1 MKVSVS
7 YSGGKDSLA
16 VLQLVSESLDDYEI
30 MFADTGL
37 EFPETIENVKQVV
50 EHYGKK
56 TQDIKCKRRFLEFN
70 KCFWPS
76 YNGYSLVLQDLQ
88 TRADHPVN

>member
-1 MKVSVS
+1 M
-7 YSGGKDSLA
+7 
-16 VLQLVSESLDDYEI
+16 LQLVSESLDDYEI

-56 TQDIKCKRRFLEFN
+56 NSGHQVQETLFGIQ
-70 KCFWPS
+70 
-76 YNGYSLVLQDLQ
+76 
-88 TRADHPVN
+88 